1 MVKRTRFCVPQSNCS
16 TAVME
21 IHCWI
26 NTQATKFITRRERML
41 MYYEQNVVFPR
52 SLYFDLQFTWK
63 EVNFVVFRLAACDF
77 LILFGF
83 KSIIFPSL
91 TRFPIYLRF
100 FSTHTNFGRTHT
112 ANLKSPKIFLELQE
126 VDPASK
132 KSSLEI

>member
-1 MVKRTRFCVPQSNCS
+1 
-16 TAVME
+16 
-21 IHCWI
+21 
-26 NTQATKFITRRERML
+26 ML

-83 KSIIFPSL
+83 KSIICPSL

-100 FSTHTNFGRTHT
+100 ISTHTNFGRTHT
-112 ANLKSPKIFLELQE
+112 ANLKSPKIFLEL
-126 VDPASK
+126 
-132 KSSLEI
+132 